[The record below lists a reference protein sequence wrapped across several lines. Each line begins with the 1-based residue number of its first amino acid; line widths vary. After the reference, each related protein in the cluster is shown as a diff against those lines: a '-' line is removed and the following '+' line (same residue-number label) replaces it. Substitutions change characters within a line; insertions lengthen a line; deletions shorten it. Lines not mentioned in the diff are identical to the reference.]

1 MNTNGY
7 FPLQRSLLATDFWRT
22 QSRTSPTAALV
33 ELFALARY
41 GQRATTVL
49 MGRRRIRVFRG
60 EIVASLRFLADRW
73 KWSVG
78 RVRYFLSKLHDQG
91 VLHLSTRQRITVITL
106 LKPARPLGPADLDPA
121 APGLDLGLAAP
132 GPDLGPAA
140 PADLC
145 ASPADLSPAA
155 PGPAGP
161 DSNAVQATPA
171 RGASASPTPAPAPAA
186 PAVENPHF
194 STQISTPNGTPASDE
209 KPAPKPLAP
218 SAKPAPPAAAPE
230 PPFGTPFS
238 TPFGTNKKK
247 EKRTEQTE
255 KNLSSFGDKDTP
267 AQARK
272 APAFSRKAAAPAA
285 TRPSRFAA
293 APPTLD
299 ELVHYCRTQGLTA
312 VPVSRFRDYYQA
324 RGWLMGNTPMRDWQ
338 AALRLWNR
346 TQTIINPQN
355 IQKHEKPGK
364 HSRPLPAGTAQQPHQ
379 PAPSPARHGART
391 ALERSALEAIDHLAV
406 QQAWR
411 IAGLV

>member
-132 GPDLGPAA
+132 GPDGPAS
-140 PADLC
+140 ADLC

-155 PGPAGP
+155 PGLAGP

-171 RGASASPTPAPAPAA
+171 RGASASPGPA

-194 STQISTPNGTPASDE
+194 STQISTPNGTLASDE

-247 EKRTEQTE
+247 EKRTEQTDR
-255 KNLSSFGDKDTP
+255 NLSSFGDKDTP

-346 TQTIINPQN
+346 TQTTINPQN

-364 HSRPLPAGTAQQPHQ
+364 HLPPLPAGTVQQPLR

>member
-106 LKPARPLGPADLDPA
+106 LKPARPLGPADLGPA
-121 APGLDLGLAAP
+121 APGLAAP
-132 GPDLGPAA
+132 GPD
-140 PADLC
+140 
-145 ASPADLSPAA
+145 
-155 PGPAGP
+155 GP

-171 RGASASPTPAPAPAA
+171 RGASASPAPAA

-364 HSRPLPAGTAQQPHQ
+364 HSRSLPAGTAQQPLR

>member
-121 APGLDLGLAAP
+121 APGPGLDLTGPDFDGP
-132 GPDLGPAA
+132 GPDLAPVQAGPAA
-140 PADLC
+140 EPVAS
-145 ASPADLSPAA
+145 APQSPAPAA
-155 PGPAGP
+155 AAP
-161 DSNAVQATPA
+161 TPA
-171 RGASASPTPAPAPAA
+171 RGASASPAPAPAPAA

-346 TQTIINPQN
+346 TQTTINPQN

-364 HSRPLPAGTAQQPHQ
+364 HSRPLPAGTAQQPLR

>member
-121 APGLDLGLAAP
+121 APGLDPGLAAP
-132 GPDLGPAA
+132 GPDGPA

-145 ASPADLSPAA
+145 ASPADLCPAA
-155 PGPAGP
+155 PGP
-161 DSNAVQATPA
+161 DSNAVQPAPA
-171 RGASASPTPAPAPAA
+171 RGASASPGPAPAPAA

-209 KPAPKPLAP
+209 KPAPKPLVP

-247 EKRTEQTE
+247 EKRTEQTDR
-255 KNLSSFGDKDTP
+255 NLSSFEAKDTP

-364 HSRPLPAGTAQQPHQ
+364 HSRSLPAGTAQQPLQ

>member
-132 GPDLGPAA
+132 GP
-140 PADLC
+140 
-145 ASPADLSPAA
+145 AA
-155 PGPAGP
+155 PGPAAP

-247 EKRTEQTE
+247 GKRTEQTE

>member
-106 LKPARPLGPADLDPA
+106 LKPARPLGPPDLDPA
-121 APGLDLGLAAP
+121 APG
-132 GPDLGPAA
+132 PD
-140 PADLC
+140 
-145 ASPADLSPAA
+145 
-155 PGPAGP
+155 GP
-161 DSNAVQATPA
+161 DSDAVQATPA
-171 RGASASPTPAPAPAA
+171 RGASASPAPAPAPAA

-364 HSRPLPAGTAQQPHQ
+364 HSRSLPAGTAQQPLR

>member
-106 LKPARPLGPADLDPA
+106 LKPAGPLRPADLDPA
-121 APGLDLGLAAP
+121 APGLDPGLDLGLAAP
-132 GPDLGPAA
+132 APAA
-140 PADLC
+140 PA
-145 ASPADLSPAA
+145 
-155 PGPAGP
+155 PGY
-161 DSNAVQATPA
+161 DAVQAAPA
-171 RGASASPTPAPAPAA
+171 PVQADFAAEPAANAPQPPAPAA
-186 PAVENPHF
+186 PAVENSHF

-247 EKRTEQTE
+247 EKTKKET
-255 KNLSSFGDKDTP
+255 D
-267 AQARK
+267 RK
-272 APAFSRKAAAPAA
+272 
-285 TRPSRFAA
+285 
-293 APPTLD
+293 
-299 ELVHYCRTQGLTA
+299 LVHPTFRVMRQSCRA
-312 VPVSRFRDYYQA
+312 
-324 RGWLMGNTPMRDWQ
+324 
-338 AALRLWNR
+338 
-346 TQTIINPQN
+346 
-355 IQKHEKPGK
+355 
-364 HSRPLPAGTAQQPHQ
+364 
-379 PAPSPARHGART
+379 
-391 ALERSALEAIDHLAV
+391 
-406 QQAWR
+406 
-411 IAGLV
+411 

>member
-121 APGLDLGLAAP
+121 APDLDLGLAAP
-132 GPDLGPAA
+132 
-140 PADLC
+140 
-145 ASPADLSPAA
+145 
-155 PGPAGP
+155 
-161 DSNAVQATPA
+161 
-171 RGASASPTPAPAPAA
+171 APAP

-312 VPVSRFRDYYQA
+312 VPVSRFRDYNQA

-346 TQTIINPQN
+346 TQTFINPQN

-364 HSRPLPAGTAQQPHQ
+364 HSRPLPAGTAQQPLR

>member
-132 GPDLGPAA
+132 A
-140 PADLC
+140 
-145 ASPADLSPAA
+145 
-155 PGPAGP
+155 P
-161 DSNAVQATPA
+161 DSNAVQPAPA
-171 RGASASPTPAPAPAA
+171 RGASVSRKPA

-364 HSRPLPAGTAQQPHQ
+364 HSRSLPAGTAQQPLR

>member
-121 APGLDLGLAAP
+121 APGLDLDLAAP
-132 GPDLGPAA
+132 GPD
-140 PADLC
+140 
-145 ASPADLSPAA
+145 
-155 PGPAGP
+155 GP

-171 RGASASPTPAPAPAA
+171 RGASASPAPAA

-209 KPAPKPLAP
+209 
-218 SAKPAPPAAAPE
+218 KPAPPAAAPE

-364 HSRPLPAGTAQQPHQ
+364 HSRSLPAGTAQQPLR

>member
-121 APGLDLGLAAP
+121 APGLDLGLDPDLAAP
-132 GPDLGPAA
+132 GPDGPAPGFDAVQAVPAPVQAA
-140 PADLC
+140 PA
-145 ASPADLSPAA
+145 AEPAA
-155 PGPAGP
+155 NVP
-161 DSNAVQATPA
+161 QT
-171 RGASASPTPAPAPAA
+171 PAPAA
-186 PAVENPHF
+186 PAVENSHF

-209 KPAPKPLAP
+209 KPAPKPLVP
-218 SAKPAPPAAAPE
+218 SAKPAPPPPAP
-230 PPFGTPFS
+230 PPPVGTTFCNPFW
-238 TPFGTNKKK
+238 PKKK
-247 EKRTEQTE
+247 KRKRTEQTE

-364 HSRPLPAGTAQQPHQ
+364 HSRSLPAGTAQQPLR

>member
-132 GPDLGPAA
+132 GPDGPA
-140 PADLC
+140 PADLS

-155 PGPAGP
+155 PGLAGP

-171 RGASASPTPAPAPAA
+171 RGASASPAPAPAPAA

-209 KPAPKPLAP
+209 KPAPKSLAP

-247 EKRTEQTE
+247 EKRTEQTDR
-255 KNLSSFGDKDTP
+255 NLSSFEAKDTP

-364 HSRPLPAGTAQQPHQ
+364 HSRSLPAGTAQQPLR

>member
-121 APGLDLGLAAP
+121 APGLDLGPDGPGPDGPAPADLAAP
-132 GPDLGPAA
+132 GPD
-140 PADLC
+140 DLC
-145 ASPADLSPAA
+145 PAA
-155 PGPAGP
+155 PGPAAP
-161 DSNAVQATPA
+161 DSNAVQPAPA
-171 RGASASPTPAPAPAA
+171 RGASASPAPAPAA

-364 HSRPLPAGTAQQPHQ
+364 HSRSLPAGTAQQPLR